1 MEKAKFTAGKW
12 RIVRRNLHE
21 AVIMPGSTAENP
33 YPRVVA
39 DVYPSIREGADPD
52 AVRENLRANAM
63 LVAAAPD
70 MYALVRYLAQMQ
82 SCELNPKLI
91 ALSQKDRDEVDH
103 LMHILSRAIF
113 MAKLL
118 HGKITE
124 DYSNYPTDD
133 DEL

>member
-12 RIVRRNLHE
+12 RVARKDLHE
-21 AVIMPGSTAENP
+21 AVIMPESTAENP
-33 YPRVVA
+33 YPQVLA
-39 DVYPSIREGADPD
+39 DVYPSIKEGADPD
-52 AVRENLRANAM
+52 AVRDNLHANAM

-82 SCELNPKLI
+82 SCELRPKLI

-124 DYSNYPTDD
+124 DYSTPEAD
-133 DEL
+133 DES

>member
-1 MEKAKFTAGKW
+1 MEKAKFTPGDW

-21 AVIMPGSTAENP
+21 AVIMPRITPQNP
-33 YPRVVA
+33 YPQVVA
-39 DVYPSIREGADPD
+39 HVYPSIKEGADPD
-52 AVRENLRANAM
+52 AVRDNLHANAM
-63 LVAAAPD
+63 LVAASPD

-82 SCELNPKLI
+82 SCELKPKD
-91 ALSQKDRDEVDH
+91 KEEVDH
-103 LMHILSRAIF
+103 LLHILSRAIF

-124 DYSNYPTDD
+124 DYSTPEADD

>member
-12 RIVRRNLHE
+12 RVVRKDLHE
-21 AVIMPGSTAENP
+21 AAIMPQSTADNP
-33 YPRVVA
+33 YPHAVA
-39 DVYPSIREGADPD
+39 CVCPSIKEGADPD
-52 AVRENLRANAM
+52 AVRDNLHANAM
-63 LVAAAPD
+63 LVAAAPN

-82 SCELNPKLI
+82 SCELNPKD
-91 ALSQKDRDEVDH
+91 KEEVDH
-103 LMHILSRAIF
+103 LLHILSRAIF

-124 DYSNYPTDD
+124 DYSNHPTDD